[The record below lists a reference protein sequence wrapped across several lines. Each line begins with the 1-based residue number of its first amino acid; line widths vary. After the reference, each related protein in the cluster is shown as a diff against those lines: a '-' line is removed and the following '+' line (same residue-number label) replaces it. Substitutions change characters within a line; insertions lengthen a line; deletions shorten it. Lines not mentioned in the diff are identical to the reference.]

1 MSPTPAPASS
11 RISDDAEAARLEM
24 ARVLVTAPGGRAR
37 ARPRG
42 VSRAHGL
49 RARAR
54 RPRQAPVRLPHRH
67 PPRARRAHPRD
78 RVRSRRAPDHRP
90 ARGRRGRGRVQA
102 RARRPPRGLHRRV
115 WNAPMR
121 VPASVRG
128 GDGSCPAP
136 PPRPLRRRRRSRA
149 QRGTA
154 PAVRPDDNREPNPSD
169 VLDHRT
175 PTEDE
180 PPREHEPSSR
190 PTRRRSR
197 TRTRT
202 RTGNRSR
209 ATRLRVARGTRSRR
223 RRRLSNRILLSTIQ
237 SRGCPPAIAWISNWR
252 LFSVARRTGVSTA
265 WTTREQW
272 TTREHPRRI
281 RPSRRVS
288 SIGSVVLGRASA
300 WDASEDDDGDGD
312 DGDARARRRASES
325 TRASRHPSAS
335 PFAKSG
341 GRGTSRAWRFRA
353 RVLSALGFDA
363 SRDPGPDQVGG
374 DDDEALALETLAY
387 LCVRLGGVALGDAH
401 ANADVDERAR
411 AMWRHVD
418 ASLAATGGAVRAAG
432 DGARRGNDFAWRR
445 RIATC
450 SLIVA
455 FYAARA
461 AGNARVGDVLTRT
474 GAMRAAAVAF
484 TLPGYAAE
492 PHAGASTIDRRRRR
506 RRARS
511 GRVPRRRPGV
521 PRRRPGGRVRTRRR
535 VRRARRA

>member
-1 MSPTPAPASS
+1 MIARRCASLLSVPSVVTWRRSPPSPPRLGPLHTLARASTASEIVLFVRVRGASPTMVAADRPTPAPASS

-24 ARVLVTAPGGRAR
+24 ARVLVTALQAAERERDLA
-37 ARPRG
+37 A
-42 VSRAHGL
+42 SRAPTDSSS
-49 RARAR
+49 RA
-54 RPRQAPVRLPHRH
+54 PPTTSSSTTSPSS

-136 PPRPLRRRRRSRA
+136 PPRPLRRRRRSRVGA
-149 QRGTA
+149 GTA
-154 PAVRPDDNREPNPSD
+154 PASSARTTTENRTRATSSTIA
-169 VLDHRT
+169 H
-175 PTEDE
+175 
-180 PPREHEPSSR
+180 PRKTNRHANTNRRQR

-281 RPSRRVS
+281 RRP
-288 SIGSVVLGRASA
+288 
-300 WDASEDDDGDGD
+300 
-312 DGDARARRRASES
+312 RRA
-325 TRASRHPSAS
+325 HP
-335 PFAKSG
+335 
-341 GRGTSRAWRFRA
+341 RGT
-353 RVLSALGFDA
+353 
-363 SRDPGPDQVGG
+363 
-374 DDDEALALETLAY
+374 
-387 LCVRLGGVALGDAH
+387 RLV
-401 ANADVDERAR
+401 
-411 AMWRHVD
+411 
-418 ASLAATGGAVRAAG
+418 
-432 DGARRGNDFAWRR
+432 
-445 RIATC
+445 
-450 SLIVA
+450 
-455 FYAARA
+455 
-461 AGNARVGDVLTRT
+461 
-474 GAMRAAAVAF
+474 
-484 TLPGYAAE
+484 
-492 PHAGASTIDRRRRR
+492 
-506 RRARS
+506 
-511 GRVPRRRPGV
+511 
-521 PRRRPGGRVRTRRR
+521 
-535 VRRARRA
+535 